1 MDFIITLGFTLI
13 FLFAAILYVSIKH
26 GSQNQEIDIELA
38 RHKIEMK
45 RLKEQLRKKEIL
57 KEDYER
63 LRKNLEEQHQ
73 KNMTQIYKSRVK

>member
-1 MDFIITLGFTLI
+1 M
-13 FLFAAILYVSIKH
+13 FAAILYVSIKH
-26 GSQNQEIDIELA
+26 KGQNQEIDIELA

-45 RLKEQLRKKEIL
+45 KLADQLRRNEIS

-73 KNMTQIYKSRVK
+73 KNMAQIYKSRNK